1 MRKFWITAFVVLFP
15 MAVLGQSAAEIS
27 AEADSDRG
35 FLTGLLES
43 NLSGEGRQVVIE
55 GFQGALSSRATFTEL
70 RISDEDGAYLTLRN
84 GAIQW
89 NRSALLRRRIE
100 IAELSADE
108 ILLPRLPQSDEPAVQ
123 AEAPVFALPELPV
136 SLNIEQIR
144 ADRVMLGE
152 PVIGVEA
159 ALSISGGISLEGGEG
174 TAQLTVDRLDG
185 PRGQFVL
192 DAGYANET
200 QILRLNLGLDEAADG
215 LLANLVG
222 IYDKPALTAQISG
235 EGQIRD
241 FAADIRLATNDQP
254 RIIPAGA
261 ARS

>member
-89 NRSALLRRRIE
+89 NRSALLRRR
-100 IAELSADE
+100 
-108 ILLPRLPQSDEPAVQ
+108 
-123 AEAPVFALPELPV
+123 
-136 SLNIEQIR
+136 
-144 ADRVMLGE
+144 M
-152 PVIGVEA
+152 
-159 ALSISGGISLEGGEG
+159 
-174 TAQLTVDRLDG
+174 
-185 PRGQFVL
+185 QF
-192 DAGYANET
+192 G
-200 QILRLNLGLDEAADG
+200 
-215 LLANLVG
+215 
-222 IYDKPALTAQISG
+222 
-235 EGQIRD
+235 
-241 FAADIRLATNDQP
+241 RLATIAIANAAVNAAP
-254 RIIPAGA
+254 TSGA
-261 ARS
+261 QKSHACPGFTRAKAIACSKIASFE

>member
-123 AEAPVFALPELPV
+123 AEAPVSYTHLTLPTTPYV
-136 SLNIEQIR
+136 
-144 ADRVMLGE
+144 
-152 PVIGVEA
+152 
-159 ALSISGGISLEGGEG
+159 
-174 TAQLTVDRLDG
+174 
-185 PRGQFVL
+185 
-192 DAGYANET
+192 
-200 QILRLNLGLDEAADG
+200 
-215 LLANLVG
+215 
-222 IYDKPALTAQISG
+222 
-235 EGQIRD
+235 
-241 FAADIRLATNDQP
+241 
-254 RIIPAGA
+254 
-261 ARS
+261 